1 MSTEC
6 QHYRQSRIGV
16 DKVEDEVETAL
27 VKEVDCIRDYQQK
40 MKMLIE
46 LMVKQVEANN
56 SAQKKIMVDIKNKVK
71 ETFSL
76 IFPLNDCL

>member
-56 SAQKKIMVDIKNKVK
+56 SAQKKIMVDLKNKVK
-71 ETFSL
+71 ETFPKFFLSK
-76 IFPLNDCL
+76 

>member
-1 MSTEC
+1 M
-6 QHYRQSRIGV
+6 

-56 SAQKKIMVDIKNKVK
+56 SAQKKIMVDLKNKVN
-71 ETFSL
+71 ETYPRFFLSMIVCREFL
-76 IFPLNDCL
+76 IKLTQFVSN

>member
-1 MSTEC
+1 M
-6 QHYRQSRIGV
+6 

-27 VKEVDCIRDYQQK
+27 EKEVDCIRDYQQK

-56 SAQKKIMVDIKNKVK
+56 SAQKKIMVDLKNKVK
-71 ETFSL
+71 ETFCFSSIL
-76 IFPLNDCL
+76 SLND